1 VEQQTLAQAFTLEG
15 VGIHTGAA
23 GRVTAHPAPADTGR
37 VFRSGGRDIPAR
49 ADHVADTSR
58 CTTLGADGARVSTVE
73 HLLSALHGLGVDN
86 VIIEVVGPEIPIL
99 DGSALPWVEAIQAA
113 GVAAQGVPAR
123 VFTLAE
129 PCEVAEGAS
138 RFQAAPGDGL
148 RVEVVTEF
156 HEWPEGRASQAYA
169 SGPEGARRYVDQV
182 APARTF
188 AFRREVEMLL
198 AAGLAKGGSLD
209 NALIISPPDTFST
222 PLRLPQEWC
231 AHKLLDVIGDL
242 ALVDA
247 RLNVHLTAIRPGHR
261 LNVRLAGA
269 LLEQHKGRENKE
281 I

>member
-23 GRVTAHPAPADTGR
+23 GRVTVHPAPADTGR
-37 VFRSGGRDIPAR
+37 LFRSGGREIPAR
-49 ADHVADTSR
+49 ADYVIDTSR

-73 HLLSALHGLGVDN
+73 HLLSALHGLGIDN
-86 VIIEVVGPEIPIL
+86 AIIEVVGPEIPIL

-113 GVAAQGVPAR
+113 GVTAQGVPAR
-123 VFTLAE
+123 LFTLAE
-129 PCEVAEGAS
+129 PCDVAEGAS
-138 RFQAAPGDGL
+138 QMQARPGDGL
-148 RVEVVTEF
+148 RVEVLTEF
-156 HEWPEGRASQAYA
+156 SDWPEGRASQTFA
-169 SGPEGARRYVDQV
+169 SGPEGAAAYARQI

-188 AFRREVEMLL
+188 AFRKEVEMLL

-242 ALVDA
+242 ALADA
-247 RLNVHLTAIRPGHR
+247 RLNLHLTAIRPGHR

-269 LLEQHKGRENKE
+269 LREPRTG
-281 I
+281 